1 MMIWSGFE
9 IYFVL
14 IYVDIQPQLSHPTNS
29 SQAVQKRALP
39 TRGAP
44 KVTFTISQ
52 PLPFV
57 GLIFR
62 RRYPKETMG
71 WRPKTIPKK
80 NVEMKMSNVVYLHA
94 LSAHSRNVH
103 RAQLDPCMPL
113 LKIWCKCAGKKS
125 DIRSA
130 YFSAN
135 AASQQLPRFFHYPTQ
150 GWVTV
155 PFWEYGTSPYSSHYR
170 PYT

>member
-71 WRPKTIPKK
+71 WSEDPKLSKK
-80 NVEMKMSNVVYLHA
+80 KCRNEDVQRSLPSCFVCAFPERAQGATWPMHA
-94 LSAHSRNVH
+94 LTKDLVQMR
-103 RAQLDPCMPL
+103 
-113 LKIWCKCAGKKS
+113 GKKVRHS
-125 DIRSA
+125 VSLFQRERRFPTTTTILPLSHTGVGNCPILGIWDIT
-130 YFSAN
+130 
-135 AASQQLPRFFHYPTQ
+135 L
-150 GWVTV
+150 
-155 PFWEYGTSPYSSHYR
+155 
-170 PYT
+170 